1 MSYPTSAVQPRI
13 LFQMSGSIAA
23 YKACEVISSLVK
35 AGCEVKV
42 AASKSLYHFIGRSTL
57 EGLTGNKV
65 FDDVFSS
72 GDAMEH
78 INLERWAD
86 LILLCP
92 ATGNQITALA
102 NGTASDAIG
111 TLFLAHH
118 FEKPY
123 LIVPAMNHTMW
134 AHPAVEQAV
143 KRLKDWGILF
153 QDPESG
159 TLACGEEGAGRLAEP
174 DQILATIDRLL
185 GNRVNGTADP
195 SHKKKKILVVY
206 GGTEE
211 QIDAVR
217 TISNFSTG
225 RTGAHLVDW
234 FRQQGHEVVALGSH
248 RAERPSDTGGLRE
261 FKSFQDLENQLRV
274 LLAESNFDAVVQLAA
289 VSDFSVSGIEIDGE
303 ITPPKHQAKMSSQSE
318 FKIVLSKNHKII
330 DLIKSF
336 SVNKAVKVIAFKL
349 THTNDQQA
357 RDEAV
362 AKLTNSTGIDFVV
375 HNDLQEIA
383 AGDNAHLF
391 EVYKG
396 ADIVCSG
403 KTKTDMAIA
412 LDKIVS
418 E

>member
-1 MSYPTSAVQPRI
+1 MSNSISAAQPRI

-23 YKACEVISSLVK
+23 YKACGVISSLVK

-42 AASKSLYHFIGRSTL
+42 VASSSVFHFIGRSTL
-57 EGLTGNKV
+57 EGLTGNQV

-92 ATGNQITALA
+92 ATANQITALA

-134 AHPAVEQAV
+134 AHPAVKHAV
-143 KRLKDWGILF
+143 KKLKDWGVLF

-159 TLACGEEGAGRLAEP
+159 MLACGEEGAGRLAEI
-174 DQILATIDRLL
+174 DQILTTVDELL
-185 GNRVNGTADP
+185 GNRIAAVTDYLPEG
-195 SHKKKKILVVY
+195 KKILVVF

-211 QIDAVR
+211 KIDAVR

-225 RTGAHLVDW
+225 QTGAHLVDW
-234 FRQQGHEVVALGSH
+234 FRQQGHEVVALSSH
-248 RAERPSDTGGLRE
+248 RAARPSDTRNLRE
-261 FKSFQDLENQLRV
+261 FKSFADLEREIKI
-274 LLAESNFDAVVQLAA
+274 LLAESSFDAVVQLAA
-289 VSDFSVSGIEIDGE
+289 VSDFSVSGIEIDGK
-303 ITPPKHQAKMSSQSE
+303 ITPPSHQAKMSSQSE

-349 THTNDQQA
+349 THTNDQKA

-362 AKLTNSTGIDFVV
+362 AKLTGSAGIDFVV

-383 AGDNAHLF
+383 EKDNVHTF
-391 EVYKG
+391 NVYRG
-396 ADIVCSG
+396 ADLVSSG
-403 KTKTDMAIA
+403 ETKTDMAIA
-412 LDKIVS
+412 LNNIVS

>member
-1 MSYPTSAVQPRI
+1 MSYPSSAAQPRI

-123 LIVPAMNHTMW
+123 LIAPAMNHTMW

-159 TLACGEEGAGRLAEP
+159 ILACGEEGAGRLAEP
-174 DQILATIDRLL
+174 DQ
-185 GNRVNGTADP
+185 
-195 SHKKKKILVVY
+195 
-206 GGTEE
+206 
-211 QIDAVR
+211 
-217 TISNFSTG
+217 
-225 RTGAHLVDW
+225 
-234 FRQQGHEVVALGSH
+234 
-248 RAERPSDTGGLRE
+248 
-261 FKSFQDLENQLRV
+261 
-274 LLAESNFDAVVQLAA
+274 
-289 VSDFSVSGIEIDGE
+289 
-303 ITPPKHQAKMSSQSE
+303 
-318 FKIVLSKNHKII
+318 
-330 DLIKSF
+330 
-336 SVNKAVKVIAFKL
+336 
-349 THTNDQQA
+349 
-357 RDEAV
+357 
-362 AKLTNSTGIDFVV
+362 
-375 HNDLQEIA
+375 
-383 AGDNAHLF
+383 
-391 EVYKG
+391 
-396 ADIVCSG
+396 
-403 KTKTDMAIA
+403 
-412 LDKIVS
+412 
-418 E
+418 